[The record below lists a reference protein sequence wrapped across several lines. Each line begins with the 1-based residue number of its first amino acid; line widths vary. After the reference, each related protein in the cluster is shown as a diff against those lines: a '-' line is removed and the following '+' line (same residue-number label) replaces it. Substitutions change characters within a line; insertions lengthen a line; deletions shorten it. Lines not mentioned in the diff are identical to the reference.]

1 MFSPGTCFNRIDL
14 PSSREVRKILVV
26 R

>member
-1 MFSPGTCFNRIDL
+1 MFSSGTCFNRTDL